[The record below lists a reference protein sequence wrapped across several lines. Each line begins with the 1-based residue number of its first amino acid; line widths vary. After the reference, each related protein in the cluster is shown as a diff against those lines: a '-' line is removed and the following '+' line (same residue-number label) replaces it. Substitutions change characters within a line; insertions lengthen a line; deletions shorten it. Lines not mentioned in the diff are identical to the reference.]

1 MIPQYYLWVCSLENT
16 WNILVRIALSSALR
30 LPGIHLS
37 IIPSCWIVLH
47 HMESMSTWLYQHT
60 LRYVMSVT
68 IFGVLD
74 KWLANRDVY
83 MQFVSSLALCVP
95 ELQWLDPSVPFSTLQ
110 LENNAQPAI
119 ITKDLC
125 MVVYGRDSRTIP
137 RSLRHLF
144 SGSYKNAEA
153 NRICGVYETVLKR
166 AAEAGSPG
174 LWFSP
179 DRCREVVMGCPSCP
193 EPSYFG

>member
-1 MIPQYYLWVCSLENT
+1 MTEWL
-16 WNILVRIALSSALR
+16 IL
-30 LPGIHLS
+30 
-37 IIPSCWIVLH
+37 
-47 HMESMSTWLYQHT
+47 
-60 LRYVMSVT
+60 
-68 IFGVLD
+68 
-74 KWLANRDVY
+74 
-83 MQFVSSLALCVP
+83 
-95 ELQWLDPSVPFSTLQ
+95 LQ

-144 SGSYKNAEA
+144 SGNYGSYKNAEA

-179 DRCREVVMGCPSCP
+179 DRCREVVKGLPNQP
-193 EPSYFG
+193 AQQGTNVKEL

>member
-1 MIPQYYLWVCSLENT
+1 
-16 WNILVRIALSSALR
+16 
-30 LPGIHLS
+30 
-37 IIPSCWIVLH
+37 
-47 HMESMSTWLYQHT
+47 
-60 LRYVMSVT
+60 
-68 IFGVLD
+68 
-74 KWLANRDVY
+74 
-83 MQFVSSLALCVP
+83 
-95 ELQWLDPSVPFSTLQ
+95 
-110 LENNAQPAI
+110 
-119 ITKDLC
+119 